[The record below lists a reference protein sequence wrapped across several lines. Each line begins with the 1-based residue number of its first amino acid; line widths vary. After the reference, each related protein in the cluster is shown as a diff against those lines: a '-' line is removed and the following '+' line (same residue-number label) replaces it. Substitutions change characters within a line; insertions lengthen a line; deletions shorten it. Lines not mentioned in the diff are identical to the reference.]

1 MITHNQTAMPRF
13 ALAAGLALFGTIA
26 SFGATVSPAQAGTT
40 TNAATLAAAIDGPVK
55 KVVNGALWK
64 CTGDA
69 CVGQLDGSR
78 PVNTCRQVVKT
89 FGAVTKFATPKG
101 ELSAEDLQRCNA
113 AA

>member
-1 MITHNQTAMPRF
+1 MITYNQTAMPRF
-13 ALAAGLALFGTIA
+13 VLAAGLALLGTVA
-26 SFGATVSPAQAGTT
+26 SFGVTTTPARAGTS
-40 TNAATLAAAIDGPVK
+40 TNAATLATGLESPAK

-69 CVGQLDGSR
+69 CVGQIDGSR

>member
-26 SFGATVSPAQAGTT
+26 SFGATVTPAKANTA
-40 TNAATLAAAIDGPVK
+40 TNVATLATGLEAPAK

-64 CTGDA
+64 CTADA

-78 PVNTCRQVVKT
+78 PVNTCRQVVKS
-89 FGAVTKFATPKG
+89 FGTVTKFATPKG

>member
-26 SFGATVSPAQAGTT
+26 SFGATVTPAKANTG
-40 TNAATLAAAIDGPVK
+40 TNAATLATSVETPVK
-55 KVVNGALWK
+55 KVINGVLWK
-64 CTGDA
+64 CNA
-69 CVGQLDGSR
+69 AFCVGQQDGSR
-78 PVNTCRQVVKT
+78 PVKTCRQVVKT
-89 FGAVTKFATPKG
+89 FGTVTKFATPKG